1 MKEWLS
7 ATEIEAYNLPDIP
20 KTSSAILR
28 FAKRKDWAAAVSQKG
43 KPLARQRAGRG
54 GGLEYHYTIL
64 PAAARST
71 YTIRH
76 LQSADAPPIDE
87 LFKGANTIPEPPT
100 TLTAELRR
108 DAILLILNFWDIY
121 RVKASSTL
129 EAARFE
135 FVTMYQN
142 DKISGIPAWVTAA
155 LTSQNG
161 NKKKLCVNTLRRW
174 EYTRNKSEFNS
185 LAGKHGNR
193 KGTGKLAS
201 AEGGKV
207 ETFIAARIVHQP
219 HLTADHIRDLVTA
232 EFGNTLNIGGKA
244 CQMPPIRTFQ
254 RFISKW
260 KSEHQE
266 ALAKMTDPDAY
277 KSKVKF
283 SGTNMNHWVRRPNQ
297 LWEIDASPADVL
309 LTDGRYSIYALV
321 DIYTRRMLVTVSKTP
336 KTEAVLGLL
345 RIGIKAWG
353 VPENLRTD
361 NGSDFISHQ
370 FKRALSAL
378 AIHQDITDPFSP
390 EQKGTVERHIGTL
403 QRGFM
408 TLLPGFV
415 GHNVTDRKKIEAR
428 RSFAKRL
435 GESDQNAFCVDLTPE
450 DLQERTDR
458 WIEAKY
464 NHKPHA
470 GLKGKSPFEMIAA
483 WTGPIRQIEDERALD
498 ILLSPLAGTDGFRQ
512 VTKFG
517 ITLDRAKFI
526 HGNLVPGTRVFV
538 RVDPQDMGRIYVY
551 EADGHEFICVAECPE
566 RLGKNPGD
574 AVRAARAEQAR
585 RVAEE
590 VDPLQR
596 QIRNIKPRDMI
607 DAVIDVNE
615 QKTANLAAFPKQT
628 ETYTSPE
635 LDTAAKVIAS
645 ESDEV
650 KSAPLTVAQESVRKD
665 VVADLEAFRKPKTE
679 MERKRE
685 NYQRALDLEEQIAA
699 ERTVDVDDVLWLGR
713 YQGSAEYRA
722 MKSISENFAANQ
734 A

>member
-7 ATEIEAYNLPDIP
+7 AAEIEGFNLPGIP
-20 KTSSAILR
+20 KTHSAILR
-28 FAKRKDWAAAVSQKG
+28 LAKRNNWADVVNRNG

-54 GGLEYHYTIL
+54 GGMEYHYTIL
-64 PAAARST
+64 PSVARST
-71 YTIRH
+71 YTIRSI
-76 LQSADAPPIDE
+76 QSADAPPIE
-87 LFKGANTIPEPPT
+87 EIFKGANTIPEPPST
-100 TLTAELRR
+100 QASELRR

-129 EAARFE
+129 EAARYE
-135 FVTMYQN
+135 FVMMYRN

-155 LTSQNG
+155 LTAQNG

-174 EYTRNKSEFNS
+174 EYTRNNGQFNS

-207 ETFIAARIVHQP
+207 EKFIAARIVHQP
-219 HLTADHIRDLVTA
+219 YLTADHIRDLVTA
-232 EFGNTLNIGGKA
+232 EYGDTLDIGGKA
-244 CQMPPIRTFQ
+244 CPMPPIRTFQ
-254 RFISKW
+254 RFISMW
-260 KSEHQE
+260 KTGHKEV
-266 ALAKMTDPDAY
+266 LTKMTDPDAY
-277 KSKVKF
+277 KSKMKF

-309 LTDGRYSIYALV
+309 LKDGRHSIYTLV
-321 DIYTRRMLVTVSKTP
+321 DIYTRRMLVTVTKTP

-403 QRGFM
+403 QRGLM
-408 TLLPGFV
+408 PLLPGFV
-415 GHNVTDRKKIEAR
+415 GHNVADRKKIEAR

-435 GESDQNAFCVDLTPE
+435 GESDQDTFCVDLTQE
-450 DLQERTDR
+450 ELQERTDQ
-458 WIEAKY
+458 WVEVKY

-470 GLKGKSPFEMIAA
+470 GLNGKSPFEMIAA

-498 ILLSPLAGTDGFRQ
+498 IMLCPPAGSDGIRV

-517 ITLDRAKFI
+517 ITLDKAKFI
-526 HGNLVPGTRVFV
+526 HGDLVPGDRVLV

-551 EADGHEFICVAECPE
+551 NTDGDDFICIAECPE
-566 RLGKNPGD
+566 RLGTNPG
-574 AVRAARAEQAR
+574 AAIRAAREIQAQR
-585 RVAEE
+585 IADE
-590 VDPLQR
+590 VEPLQR
-596 QIRNIKPRDMI
+596 EIRNIKPRDTI
-607 DAVIDVNE
+607 NAVLNVNE
-615 QKTANLAAFPKQT
+615 RKNANLKAFPKQT
-628 ETYTSPE
+628 TPYTS
-635 LDTAAKVIAS
+635 DC
-645 ESDEV
+645 
-650 KSAPLTVAQESVRKD
+650 
-665 VVADLEAFRKPKTE
+665 LEAAADALHAETPQEIPEVSAEDKAIANAMFEQLSKPEEIEPSNIVTLQTGN
-679 MERKRE
+679 ERPAFDNDIEFVQWVLTNE
-685 NYQRALDLEEQIAA
+685 NADEDDKFNAA
-699 ERTVDVDDVLWLGR
+699 ELLKKSPSLRMALG
-713 YQGSAEYRA
+713 AD
-722 MKSISENFAANQ
+722 
-734 A
+734 